1 VTHPSLKLARSADI
15 LHVRGRQILDSRGRP
30 TVEVDVELRDGS
42 QGRACAPSGA
52 STGRHEVLELRD
64 GDDGLHEGRG
74 VSKAVNNINGEIAGL
89 LKGRPATS
97 QAGLDEALRAQDGT
111 ANLSRLGANAIIA
124 TSLAVCRAAAIHE
137 RLPLHRYIAQLVGTT
152 RTSMPMPMTNILSGG
167 AHARRS
173 MDFQDFLAVPIGA
186 KDYAE
191 ALNMLTRVRS
201 AASELLADDGITTLL
216 ADEGGLS
223 PGYPSADEA
232 FQLMVRA
239 FERAKLR
246 PGHDV
251 AIAIDVAASEFYRD
265 GKYHLVGE
273 QRTLDGEEMA
283 EFLGD
288 FIRRYPLISIED
300 AFDQDDWSSWT
311 AFTKRFPN
319 VQIVGDDLFATNPER
334 ITQGIEVGAANA
346 ALIKVNQN
354 GTLSGAF
361 EAMKRARAGGY
372 ATVVSARSGE
382 TEDSFIA
389 DLAVGSDAGQIKIGS
404 VRNSER
410 LGKYNQ
416 LTRIAEQDDVE
427 LTFPFFVG

>member
-1 VTHPSLKLARSADI
+1 MVRLINGNDVTHPSFNLARSADI
-15 LHVRGRQILDSRGRP
+15 LHVLGRQILDSRGRP

-42 QGRACAPSGA
+42 HGRASAPSGA

-74 VSKAVNNINGEIAGL
+74 VSKAVNNINGEIAEL

-97 QAGLDEALRAQDGT
+97 QAGLDEALRAHDGT
-111 ANLSRLGANAIIA
+111 ANLSRLGANAITA
-124 TSLAVCRAAAIHE
+124 TSLAICRAAAMHE
-137 RLPLHRYIAQLVGTT
+137 RLPLHRYIAQQVGTT
-152 RTSMPMPMTNILSGG
+152 RTSMPMPMPMTNILSGG
-167 AHARRS
+167 AH
-173 MDFQDFLAVPIGA
+173 
-186 KDYAE
+186 
-191 ALNMLTRVRS
+191 NMLTRVRT
-201 AASELLADDGITTLL
+201 AASELLAEDGITTLL

-223 PGYPSADEA
+223 PGYASAEEA

-246 PGHDV
+246 PGYDV

-288 FIRRYPLISIED
+288 FIQRYPLISIED
-300 AFDQDDWSSWT
+300 AFDQDDWSSWA

-319 VQIVGDDLFATNPER
+319 AQIVGDHLFVTNPER
-334 ITQGIEVGAANA
+334 IMHGIEVGAANA

-416 LTRIAEQDDVE
+416 LTRIAELDDPE
-427 LTFPFFVG
+427 LSFPFLAG